1 MSCLAINSVSQL
13 IMPLYNLIAS
23 MSAMILD
30 VHNTTP
36 TDDFIM
42 STTIIMR
49 KMVTNMN
56 TQRET

>member
-13 IMPLYNLIAS
+13 IMPLYNLTAS

-30 VHNTTP
+30 VHNTIP